1 MGQSI
6 ESALAEASLPSW
18 MVAFDKADVVTRVLK
33 ISEQLED
40 LIVDFDDIVLA
51 SFSVEGEGVSTSSR
65 GSPLAIPEG
74 TVTRGTPTPLGSARG
89 LQYIVAGDDDA
100 ARHVVSV
107 VGDTATGTGTA
118 AAAADH
124 SDPHRFSASD
134 DDESESEDEI
144 DTRRLTTHTRSSAF
158 AVGTGGGFSDDDTT
172 GSTDINDDDEE
183 ECDSDENDLGVSR
196 SESIVHGAGAA
207 ALLAA
212 KLHSAGIGA
221 ETKRTASL
229 ISIGEEERSSDS
241 AFIFTCDR
249 TTEYFTI
256 LMI

>member
-18 MVAFDKADVVTRVLK
+18 MVAFDKADVITRVLK

-65 GSPLAIPEG
+65 GSPLATPEG

-89 LQYIVAGDDDA
+89 LQYIVDRDDDA
-100 ARHVVSV
+100 ARHVASV
-107 VGDTATGTGTA
+107 VGETATA
-118 AAAADH
+118 AAAAADN

-144 DTRRLTTHTRSSAF
+144 DTRRFTTHSRSSAF

-196 SESIVHGAGAA
+196 RESIVFGAGAA

-256 LMI
+256 LII